1 MRGVWSHFDS
11 RHSRPY
17 RDDCSDIR
25 RIAIYRFNVLCDGI
39 NRAFRSRQRRR
50 VRQGYIPACRIQ
62 VEDTDWGVAGDTACG
77 ACDTSKRGS
86 RPADLALEAR
96 RIVYAPHRGHLI
108 SMCVASPL
116 ASRRLQCGQRI
127 SLISI
132 TRHLTYCTPAPC
144 LLCVARSSRAQ
155 PQAETLHDDYSI
167 VWGRGP
173 AYRRRAGGGGSN
185 LPRLCLKRL

>member
-1 MRGVWSHFDS
+1 MSPAPFVPGLPRHRSH
-11 RHSRPY
+11 
-17 RDDCSDIR
+17 
-25 RIAIYRFNVLCDGI
+25 
-39 NRAFRSRQRRR
+39 AFRSRQHRH
-50 VRQGYIPACRIQ
+50 VRQGYIPARRIQ

-132 TRHLTYCTPAPC
+132 TRQLTYCTPAPC

-155 PQAETLHDDYSI
+155 PQAETLHDAAII
-167 VWGRGP
+167 VWDRGP
-173 AYRRRAGGGGSN
+173 ASCHPAGGGARNS
-185 LPRLCLKRL
+185 PASA

>member
-1 MRGVWSHFDS
+1 MSSGGAVSSPAPFVPGLPRHRSH
-11 RHSRPY
+11 
-17 RDDCSDIR
+17 
-25 RIAIYRFNVLCDGI
+25 
-39 NRAFRSRQRRR
+39 AFRSRQHRH
-50 VRQGYIPACRIQ
+50 VRQGYIPARRIQ
-62 VEDTDWGVAGDTACG
+62 VEDTDWEVAGDTACG

-127 SLISI
+127 SFISI
-132 TRHLTYCTPAPC
+132 NRQLTCCTPAPC

-173 AYRRRAGGGGSN
+173 ASCHRAGGGGSN